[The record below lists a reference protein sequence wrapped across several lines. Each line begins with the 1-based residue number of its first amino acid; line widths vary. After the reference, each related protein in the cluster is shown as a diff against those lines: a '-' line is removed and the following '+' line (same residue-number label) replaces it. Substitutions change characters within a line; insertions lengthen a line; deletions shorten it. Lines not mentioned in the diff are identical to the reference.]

1 MPLAQKKALKE
12 REAAEEAKAAAALA
26 KSEAIKKEQAE
37 KKAAA
42 AAAAK
47 AKKEAAALAAAEVRQ
62 PGPTAAPPCRRLE
75 LSLTPG
81 SDRACVTGQGGKGEQ
96 LRPDGRFCE
105 EGRRVRH
112 GSEGGRACRAHRR
125 TGGCGRRSAQ
135 ALRPVSS
142 ASCLS
147 ADDGSSRSCRAPS
160 FSGAR
165 SD

>member
-105 EGRRVRH
+105 EGRRVRRQR
-112 GSEGGRACRAHRR
+112 GRARLWHAMARLP
-125 TGGCGRRSAQ
+125 
-135 ALRPVSS
+135 ALGLHVATKPPRVHVAPPPRLACAVSV
-142 ASCLS
+142 AL
-147 ADDGSSRSCRAPS
+147 
-160 FSGAR
+160 
-165 SD
+165 